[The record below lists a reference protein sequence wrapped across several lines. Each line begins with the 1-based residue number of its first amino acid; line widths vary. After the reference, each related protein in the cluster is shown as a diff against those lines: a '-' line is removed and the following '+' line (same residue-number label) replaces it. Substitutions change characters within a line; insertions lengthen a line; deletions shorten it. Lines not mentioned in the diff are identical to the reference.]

1 MKLPGRIAEKGTA
14 FANGVRLVA
23 FRKGSVMSIARS
35 KLPPMVS
42 ELAGDAELADILEIF
57 VAELPS
63 RIRSVEEA
71 LNAADYATIGRM
83 AHQLKGS
90 AGGYGFPV
98 ISEVAGI
105 LEKHAA
111 ASTDVAAITEQVR
124 RLADLCAS
132 ARAR

>member
-1 MKLPGRIAEKGTA
+1 
-14 FANGVRLVA
+14 
-23 FRKGSVMSIARS
+23 MSIART

-57 VAELPS
+57 VAELPK
-63 RIRSVEEA
+63 RIRAVEEA
-71 LNAADYATIGRM
+71 LNAADFATVGQM

-105 LEKHAA
+105 LERHAG
-111 ASTDVAAITEQVR
+111 ASSDVAAITEQVR

-132 ARAR
+132 ARPR

>member
-1 MKLPGRIAEKGTA
+1 
-14 FANGVRLVA
+14 
-23 FRKGSVMSIARS
+23 MSIARS

-42 ELAGDAELADILEIF
+42 ELAGDTELADILEIF
-57 VAELPS
+57 VAELPK
-63 RIRSVEEA
+63 RMRSVEEA
-71 LNAADYATIGRM
+71 LNTSDYALVGRL

-105 LEKHAA
+105 LEKHAG
-111 ASTDVAAITEQVR
+111 ASADVAAITEQVR

-132 ARAR
+132 ARPR